1 MYKNSSNS
9 AIHNSQ
15 MLEQPMNIHT
25 GGINTVESYNE
36 TLCKNYQKYN
46 YTDESLKHNRV
57 EVARHKE
64 KRHNS
69 YNVPK

>member
-9 AIHNSQ
+9 AIHNSP
-15 MLEQPMNIHT
+15 EWDQPMNIHT
-25 GGINTVESYNE
+25 GDIIQCVMHAYSYNA

-46 YTDESLKHNRV
+46 YTNESQKHNKV

-64 KRHNS
+64 
-69 YNVPK
+69 